1 MRAGRSTGGQWWPQT
16 SSMVVRLGTKSLGM
30 LTGDVCLFLA
40 FSDRFYG
47 SRFAIL
53 RSHGRGYGG
62 WGMGPHINGGHNLL
76 YIRLKLCHNS
86 FPPAFSRYQHFG
98 EVWGAWNRG
107 WLTQGGSI
115 PSGSQLLSCESH
127 AIKHICR
134 ARTVTASMGRR
145 MQALV
150 HALGLET

>member
-1 MRAGRSTGGQWWPQT
+1 
-16 SSMVVRLGTKSLGM
+16 M
-30 LTGDVCLFLA
+30 LTGDVCHFLA

-62 WGMGPHINGGHNLL
+62 WGMGPHINGRHNLL

-86 FPPAFSRYQHFG
+86 FSPAFSRYQHFW

-115 PSGSQLLSCESH
+115 EKHWIGTSEPESESWKL
-127 AIKHICR
+127 A
-134 ARTVTASMGRR
+134 
-145 MQALV
+145 QF
-150 HALGLET
+150 